1 MSIYETQAAVSNN
14 RSKDNHLV
22 YQTGDT
28 IFVLLIM
35 HEKLPPNCFLGE
47 KEDGTGGWGRG
58 GGCSCI
64 VHTHARV
71 CVGGGGGIQ
80 AYLLFCCQVPS
91 LLYVQWASLHKT
103 TWKM

>member
-1 MSIYETQAAVSNN
+1 MFSLPHDVLSIYETQAAVSNN

-35 HEKLPPNCFLGE
+35 HEKLPPHCFLGE

-58 GGCSCI
+58 GVHVVRVEAADALCI
-64 VHTHARV
+64 HVRMCV
-71 CVGGGGGIQ
+71 CRGRGYTGMPS
-80 AYLLFCCQVPS
+80 ALL
-91 LLYVQWASLHKT
+91 
-103 TWKM
+103 